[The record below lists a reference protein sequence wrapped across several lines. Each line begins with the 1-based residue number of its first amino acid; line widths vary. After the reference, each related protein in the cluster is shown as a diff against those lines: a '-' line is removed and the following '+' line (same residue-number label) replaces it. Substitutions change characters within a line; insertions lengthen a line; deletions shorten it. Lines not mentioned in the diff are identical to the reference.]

1 VEGEGSFDPLHHCAR
16 AGPSRSPG
24 ERQQRCMH
32 VCVASEACLFPPH
45 NTCTPQDMQAAADA
59 KAELGAAESAAVVA
73 ADAAAA
79 AAAAAQSAVV
89 AAQAAAAAQ
98 CLEDA

>member
-1 VEGEGSFDPLHHCAR
+1 MEGEGSFDPLHHCAR

-32 VCVASEACLFPPH
+32 VCVASEACLY
-45 NTCTPQDMQAAADA
+45 TPTTHAHHMQAAADA
-59 KAELGAAESAAVVA
+59 KAELSAAEAAAVVA
-73 ADAAAA
+73 AEAAAE

-89 AAQAAAAAQ
+89 AAQATAAAQ